1 MGLPN
6 FDAHAVSKFTS
17 FNGFV
22 GASKL
27 VLINYASTF
36 IDVQQ
41 QPKDIRTEPI
51 PHFPDGIKQ
60 FTSGKDYAL
69 NSAVRTQQWTTWR
82 WPWPRVQN
90 HFGKQAAGGTK
101 GPFPP
106 AHSTDCNAFCLPL
119 PPSPHRLSSDSRTHR
134 IYVLEYSESTSGATT
149 SLAMALF
156 YAFKLWYLKMQKPR
170 NRNKRSL
177 VRFLFFFFGCHRC
190 CCC

>member
-1 MGLPN
+1 M
-6 FDAHAVSKFTS
+6 
-17 FNGFV
+17 

-106 AHSTDCNAFCLPL
+106 PTTPIATLSVCHYPPPLTASRLTAGHTGYMYSNIVSLLVALPR
-119 PPSPHRLSSDSRTHR
+119 H
-134 IYVLEYSESTSGATT
+134 
-149 SLAMALF
+149 
-156 YAFKLWYLKMQKPR
+156 
-170 NRNKRSL
+170 
-177 VRFLFFFFGCHRC
+177 
-190 CCC
+190 